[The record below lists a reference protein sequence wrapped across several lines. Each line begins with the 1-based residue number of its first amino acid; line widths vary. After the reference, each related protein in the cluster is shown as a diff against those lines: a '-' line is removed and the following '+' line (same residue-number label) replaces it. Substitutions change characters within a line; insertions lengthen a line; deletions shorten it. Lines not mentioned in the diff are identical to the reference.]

1 VEDTNQVFI
10 RSRYRVVHARIKR
23 RKPVPDLFCF
33 ISTIAFISTAEIT
46 MIAATSPGAQIAIN
60 ETGQFVGNVSETI
73 AENPIS
79 TNITGETQEYFAD
92 KAK

>member
-1 VEDTNQVFI
+1 MHVSN
-10 RSRYRVVHARIKR
+10 AR
-23 RKPVPDLFCF
+23 DLFLICSVL
-33 ISTIAFISTAEIT
+33 ISTIAFISTVEIT

>member
-1 VEDTNQVFI
+1 MHVSNA
-10 RSRYRVVHARIKR
+10 RS
-23 RKPVPDLFCF
+23 LFLICSVL

>member
-1 VEDTNQVFI
+1 M
-10 RSRYRVVHARIKR
+10 RVSDNKCL
-23 RKPVPDLFCF
+23 LFQICCVVV
-33 ISTIAFISTAEIT
+33 SAIAFISVPDTIPVF
-46 MIAATSPGAQIAIN
+46 ATSPGAQIAIN

-73 AENPIS
+73 AENPVT